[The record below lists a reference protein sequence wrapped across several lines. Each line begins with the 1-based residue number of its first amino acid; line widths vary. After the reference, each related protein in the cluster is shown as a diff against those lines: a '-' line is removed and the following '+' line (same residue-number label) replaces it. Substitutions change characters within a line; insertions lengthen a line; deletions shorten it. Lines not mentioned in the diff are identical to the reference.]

1 MKQDFRYYDHDSLK
15 YFSVSEIININNFGK
30 DWEWIKQE
38 YEAKRGTGSW
48 CADEQTQLG
57 TIIHKFIEKGLLG
70 LITLP
75 SWMDWIHYGEYE
87 TVKTEV
93 NVLHKTKFY
102 AGTADIICKSK
113 NDICIFDL
121 KTVVN
126 TDILDTKGEKF
137 NKKINDKKNKTI
149 IQLVAYGDAIESHN
163 PNLNIIYR
171 VIIYDPLN
179 NGVVLDHIY
188 NDSQVKAAK
197 KKFDKYYQ
205 KCLELGLIENV

>member
-1 MKQDFRYYDHDSLK
+1 MKQDFRYYEHDSLK
-15 YFSVSEIININNFGK
+15 YLSVSEIININNFGK

-57 TIIHKFIEKGLLG
+57 TIVHKFIEKGLLG

-75 SWMDWIHYGEYE
+75 SWMDWIYYEEYE

-93 NVLHKTKFY
+93 NVFHKTKFY

-113 NDICIFDL
+113 NNICIFDL

-126 TDILDTKGEKF
+126 TDILDIKGEKF
-137 NKKINDKKNKTI
+137 SKKINDKKNKTI

-163 PNLNIIYR
+163 YNLNITYR

-179 NGVVLDHIY
+179 NGVVLNHIY

-205 KCLELGLIENV
+205 KCLELALIENV